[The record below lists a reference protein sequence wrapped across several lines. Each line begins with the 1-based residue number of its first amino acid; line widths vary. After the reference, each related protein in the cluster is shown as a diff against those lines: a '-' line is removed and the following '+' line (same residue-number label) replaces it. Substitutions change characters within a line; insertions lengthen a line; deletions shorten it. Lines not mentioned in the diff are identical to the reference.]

1 MGSPFGKIALHL
13 HGSLFALEVQREGR
27 SVRNLKDDRSRE
39 GRDVKGVLGFAL
51 QQNQDDRAFPCG
63 EGEFASYVPGV
74 YGEVLP
80 LDADFSP
87 QPSQGEVA

>member
-51 QQNQDDRAFPCG
+51 QQNQDDRAFP
-63 EGEFASYVPGV
+63 SYVPGV